1 MKKKAKKMTL
11 PLFYKWLQDNV
22 KCELRQTKSRVD
34 AVIDASVIEAG
45 TFAALF
51 AIMEG
56 SELLISELT
65 DRFSAREAAWAALE
79 AAQEETA
86 DLEPFAQWRQDQ
98 FWSAKNVKVEMISFL
113 TKNTKD
119 SV

>member
-56 SELLISELT
+56 GELLISELT
-65 DRFSAREAAWAALE
+65 DRFSSREDAWAALE
-79 AAQEETA
+79 AVQEETA
-86 DLEPFAQWRQDQ
+86 DLEPFAQWLQDQ
-98 FWSAKNVKVEMISFL
+98 FWSAKNVKVEMIQF
-113 TKNTKD
+113 
-119 SV
+119 